1 MEIKF
6 CQPTAETAEPIDW
19 LRLEGTCVP
28 LAQPLPQQGHRCP
41 MLSPGYLQPMLPCVR
56 STPLIPPK
64 AARAAWCIALTQP
77 SPHVPASLECSSP
90 AQLSRDS
97 LNGTDPSPAE
107 QAAGSRCAAL
117 SSPICQSGTEGV
129 RGQWQPRD
137 GRALKDSNFGKDI
150 LRGDIDFFIR

>member
-1 MEIKF
+1 MPAYSRDCRTHRLAEAGRDL
-6 CQPTAETAEPIDW
+6 CPSGPAPAPAGTPTA
-19 LRLEGTCVP
+19 G
-28 LAQPLPQQGHRCP
+28 CP

-150 LRGDIDFFIR
+150 LRGDIDFFIW